1 MASTP
6 NKTLVYK
13 KVPAQFVV
21 PGEHLSV
28 EDRPIN
34 LAEPPPEGGLVVRVL
49 WASLDPHIR
58 TNMRNPSISSYTPA
72 LEIDN
77 PVINGTV
84 SRVLASDNDSFKI
97 GELVLAFV
105 PVAEYARVP
114 RKVRPAVRKIYN
126 PFGFELGHFL
136 GALGVPG
143 LTAYSSFYKIGRPKA
158 GETIFISSA
167 AGGVGQVVGQL
178 AKREGLRVIGSVG
191 SAEKLQFITQELGFN
206 GGFVYKDESAR
217 EALERLTPGGIDIY
231 FDNVGGHHLE
241 AALSSLKP
249 LGRVIVCGM
258 QGASLSFE
266 INIYAS
272 FPQISTY
279 NSLAEQADSDPIHGL
294 VQVVSKQLIIQGFLV
309 ANPDFGPAYAK
320 EHQLVVQKAMAEG
333 TFKTKL
339 CVTEGID
346 SAPQAFVDM
355 LRGANFGKPIVK
367 ISDDSNPFAET
378 SSL

>member
-6 NKTLVYK
+6 NKSLVYK
-13 KVPAQFVV
+13 KVPARSVV

-58 TNMRNPSISSYTPA
+58 TNMRDPSITSYTPA
-72 LEIDN
+72 LEIN
-77 PVINGTV
+77 SPITNGTV
-84 SRVLASDNDSFKI
+84 SRVVASDNEAFKA
-97 GELVLAFV
+97 GDLVLAFV
-105 PVAEYARVP
+105 PIAEYARIP
-114 RKVRPAVRKIYN
+114 RKVRPAVRKIHN
-126 PFGFELGHFL
+126 PFRFELGHFL

-158 GETIFISSA
+158 GETIFVSSA

-191 SAEKLQFITQELGFN
+191 SAEKLRFITQELGFDD
-206 GGFVYKDESAR
+206 GFVYKEESPR
-217 EALERLTPGGIDIY
+217 EALKRLTPGGIDIY

-241 AALSSLKP
+241 AALSALKP

-258 QGASLSFE
+258 
-266 INIYAS
+266 
-272 FPQISTY
+272 ISKY
-279 NSLAEQADSDPIHGL
+279 DALAEQADSDPINGL
-294 VQVVSKQLIIQGFLV
+294 VQIVSKQLLIQGFLV

-320 EHQLVVQKAMAEG
+320 EHQVVVQKAMAEG
-333 TFKTKL
+333 TFRTKL
-339 CVTEGID
+339 CVTEGMD
-346 SAPQAFVDM
+346 TAPQAFADM
-355 LRGANFGKPIVK
+355 LRGAKFGKPVVK
-367 ISDDSNPFAET
+367 IADDRGPFAET